1 MPKSFDWICTQISH
15 FYLISIRFLVHLIEH
30 DQRTVTIE
38 DLIHHSFK
46 YTDDFY
52 AKEEYDELEKLD
64 NKRNKATRNF
74 LMSHGSRYK
83 RLNVNEESLPYDYNR
98 IVLKKKIN
106 DVDYINA
113 TWMKEVGNEGVY
125 DELIYNN
132 YLPFLKVNFI
142 LAQVPIPETYHHYIE
157 MLYEKKVNLVVHI
170 ESEMNIQHD
179 QLSGL
184 NLSDP
189 PEWLRSSFDDLSC
202 QLLENFNLDENLSK
216 QNIMIKKFDKTR
228 QIKHFCFV
236 AWPSN
241 DDFREDNAKDW
252 LRAINLIRKEMKNSF
267 TNFTVVCQD
276 QLGGISGASSFLAL
290 YPLLQSLDEEIQEM
304 NSLSEESIN
313 PEMHAVNLFQVVK
326 NMRQKRAHVVQTFN
340 EYRFLYRCLA
350 FYSRN
355 KQDLDKIFKNKEP
368 RAGTPRT
375 PKTPKQILTSKTL
388 PTLKEIDT
396 RMNIDDTD
404 YVSPDI
410 LDLYPSKHDP
420 PFTHNEETNRTKE
433 TNYFFPQNMDDTS
446 IYFTDE
452 RKLEMEKHNSLFS
465 EVSNLEFS
473 TNTDAKEQSSNDSSS
488 GAEYIPLDIQVPN

>member
-1 MPKSFDWICTQISH
+1 MSIC
-15 FYLISIRFLVHLIEH
+15 FLVHLIKH
-30 DQRTVTIE
+30 DQKNVTIE

-64 NKRNKATRNF
+64 KKRNTVTRNF
-74 LMSHGSRYK
+74 LMTHGSRYK
-83 RLNVNEESLPYDYNR
+83 ILNVNQESLPYDYNR

-106 DVDYINA
+106 GVDYINA

-142 LAQVPIPETYHHYIE
+142 LAQAPIPETYHHYIE

-170 ESEMNIQHD
+170 ENEMNNPPD
-179 QLSGL
+179 RLSG
-184 NLSDP
+184 LSDP
-189 PEWLRSSFDDLSC
+189 PEWLRSSFGALSC
-202 QLLENFNLDENLSK
+202 QLLEHFSLDENLSQ

-236 AWPSN
+236 TWPSN

-276 QLGGISGASSFLAL
+276 QSGGISGASSFLAL
-290 YPLLQSLDEEIQEM
+290 YPLLQSLDEEIREM
-304 NSLSEESIN
+304 NSLPKESIN
-313 PEMHAVNLFQVVK
+313 PEMHVINLFQVVK
-326 NMRQKRAHVVQTFN
+326 DMRQKRAHVVQTFN

-355 KQDLDKIFKNKEP
+355 KQDLDKIFKNKESRP
-368 RAGTPRT
+368 GTPRT
-375 PKTPKQILTSKTL
+375 PKKPKPILRSKTV
-388 PTLKEIDT
+388 PTLKQIDA
-396 RMNIDDTD
+396 RINIEDID
-404 YVSPDI
+404 YVSPEI

-420 PFTHNEETNRTKE
+420 PFTQNEKSNRTEE
-433 TNYFFPQNMDDTS
+433 TNYFFSRNMDDTTV
-446 IYFTDE
+446 YFTDE
-452 RKLEMEKHNSLFS
+452 GKIEMEKHISHSS

-473 TNTDAKEQSSNDSSS
+473 TNNDAKDQTISDSGS
-488 GAEYIPLDIQVPN
+488 GAEYIPLNIQVQN